1 MSNLMV
7 LKLRQ
12 QYFAAFEA
20 TYSFAK
26 DLYKLMG
33 KNKQHWQINSATQG
47 MQIILKDLRR
57 IWQYDA
63 ENDHYIQLL
72 GRSLVR
78 VNILIRRLQ
87 SGKIRELLDELYQQL
102 LELLPPDINVQLSLF
117 EFGSHALGFVSTCCA
132 FRPLDFVVDFLRS
145 AWVATRDW
153 WHFSTPFFGY
163 QGKQLT
169 LIQA

>member
-1 MSNLMV
+1 MINPMF

-12 QYFAAFEA
+12 QYFATFEA

-26 DLYKLMG
+26 DLYQLMG
-33 KNKQHWQINSATQG
+33 KNKQHWQIASATQG

-63 ENDHYIQLL
+63 ENDHYIQLVA
-72 GRSLVR
+72 RSLVR

-87 SGKIRELLDELYQQL
+87 SGRIKELLKELYQQL

-117 EFGSHALGFVSTCCA
+117 EFGSTALGFVSTCRA
-132 FRPLDFVVDFLRS
+132 FRPLDFVADFLRS
-145 AWVATRDW
+145 TWVTARDW

-169 LIQA
+169 LSQA